1 MTTTIYYARWLM
13 NGTSRYAQADT
24 QAALAVLVFG
34 NAYAPSRNQVIFTQS
49 ERESV

>member
-1 MTTTIYYARWLM
+1 M

-34 NAYAPSRNQVIFTQS
+34 QAYAPSRNQVTFTQYQK
-49 ERESV
+49 ESI